1 MITKEMAEITHIA
14 KDQIEIGLEH
24 ISKEEAKETY
34 TRLVALQVEFYHE
47 FIKPYVK
54 YLSEESENGDV
65 RLQG

>member
-1 MITKEMAEITHIA
+1 MITKELVEITHIA

-47 FIKPYVK
+47 FVKPC
-54 YLSEESENGDV
+54 EIPF
-65 RLQG
+65 